1 MEEERARTTRTR
13 EPEPK
18 ICFLSMMGPE
28 QVECARGDCAA
39 WNPNEKYSGCMLT
52 QAVGTISYNLMMMMK
67 RR

>member
-1 MEEERARTTRTR
+1 MDEERARTTGTR

-28 QVECARGDCAA
+28 QVECAREDCAA
-39 WNPNEKYSGCMLT
+39 WNPNEKYSGCILM
-52 QAVGTISYNLMMMMK
+52 QAVNTISYNLMTMMK